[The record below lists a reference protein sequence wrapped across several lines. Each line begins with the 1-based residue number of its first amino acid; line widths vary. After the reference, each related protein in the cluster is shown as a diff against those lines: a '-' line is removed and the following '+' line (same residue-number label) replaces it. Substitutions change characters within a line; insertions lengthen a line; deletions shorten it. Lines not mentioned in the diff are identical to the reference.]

1 MLGQN
6 GHPGVPEL
14 VVLGHA
20 VVQDNGLWPRPGVG
34 EVIDG
39 VKQLRA
45 IV

>member
-6 GHPGVPEL
+6 GDPGVPEL

-20 VVQDNGLWPRPGVG
+20 VVQDDGFGLRPGVS